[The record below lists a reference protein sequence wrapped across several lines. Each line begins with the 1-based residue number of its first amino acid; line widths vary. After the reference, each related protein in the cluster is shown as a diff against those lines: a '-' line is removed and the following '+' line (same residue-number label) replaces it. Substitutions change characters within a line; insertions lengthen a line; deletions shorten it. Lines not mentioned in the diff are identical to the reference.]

1 MTFNHVKK
9 HIPALGDPTPQY
21 ARRQSISTTL
31 LSVPEGLSWTAQLQL
46 LPTGPPMEF
55 QRFALAGA
63 TLVRAFEHTIR
74 TEQVGR
80 VAGEYLM
87 NAEDPF
93 STLRDVESRFAGAL
107 AMTAAER
114 DRKEKLERQKI
125 KALEDIQRF
134 EEAKMQREKERLEL
148 EKRRVEELARLA
160 VEKRA
165 RPKFSYAALKIKQ
178 MTSLTFN
185 IAQIRGIEAPCG
197 RKG

>member
-1 MTFNHVKK
+1 
-9 HIPALGDPTPQY
+9 
-21 ARRQSISTTL
+21 
-31 LSVPEGLSWTAQLQL
+31 
-46 LPTGPPMEF
+46 
-55 QRFALAGA
+55 
-63 TLVRAFEHTIR
+63 
-74 TEQVGR
+74 
-80 VAGEYLM
+80 M
-87 NAEDPF
+87 NAEDPLT
-93 STLRDVESRFAGAL
+93 TLRDVDSRFAGAL

-114 DRKEKLERQKI
+114 DRKEKLEQQKI

-134 EEAKMQREKERLEL
+134 EEAKMQREKERIEL